1 MKIFCIASNVPL
13 EEGAFW
19 FYGEENR
26 DVCFKT
32 SCEAGRDVCF
42 EIEVDRFERSR
53 VIKALVELEAARHY
67 SLPQP

>member
-1 MKIFCIASNVPL
+1 MKIFCIASNAPL
-13 EEGAFW
+13 EEGSFW

-26 DVCFKT
+26 DDYFKKF
-32 SCEAGRDVCF
+32 CEAGRDVCF
-42 EIEVDRFERSR
+42 EIEVDRFERTR